1 MNNVLVIFN
10 YVIKWMIFV
19 ESQWKQRIY
28 SGRHVFFC
36 IHSNENKEG
45 CYTKG
50 HFWGK
55 LKIHRFSYD

>member
-45 CYTKG
+45 L
-50 HFWGK
+50 
-55 LKIHRFSYD
+55 LKKAAILRDIFGEN